1 MAYLSSKADRLAYNF
16 NEGYL
21 QFYMPNAPKNAV
33 YKLKNKQLELI
44 PAQSM
49 RGKTL
54 ILTLPKSSE
63 LQDNQL
69 LGSGIY
75 DLEINGKTE
84 KSLALNHSKTES
96 FMDMYTAAELRE
108 AFENQSNIKIYDDLS
123 DGSFIQAFRE
133 SSMDK
138 PFWKYFIIAAL
149 VLLKSLLPDYL
160 KGNRSEINCLR

>member
-1 MAYLSSKADRLAYNF
+1 
-16 NEGYL
+16 
-21 QFYMPNAPKNAV
+21 
-33 YKLKNKQLELI
+33 
-44 PAQSM
+44 M

-75 DLEINGKTE
+75 DLEINGKVE

-96 FMDMYTAAELRE
+96 FMDMFTAVELRE
-108 AFENQSNIKIYDDLS
+108 VFENQPNIKIYDDLS

-149 VLLKSLLPDYL
+149 VFLLAEILITRLLK
-160 KGNRSEINCLR
+160 G